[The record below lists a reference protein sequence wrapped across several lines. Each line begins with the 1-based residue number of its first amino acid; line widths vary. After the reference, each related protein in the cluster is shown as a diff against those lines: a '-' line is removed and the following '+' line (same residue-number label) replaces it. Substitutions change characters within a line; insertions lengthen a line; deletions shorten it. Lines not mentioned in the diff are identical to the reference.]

1 MSKVVSLVDVDTRA
15 EQAFQLRLTGM
26 SVRKIA
32 KQLGMTEAEA
42 QKAIESQCVP
52 LSQQLRKHSLEL
64 ELSKLDEIEE
74 IFHSSMKEKNHA
86 SAAVIMRVKEMRA
99 DLLGY
104 RAAIRV
110 DATQI
115 VQAEQ
120 PNTTEK
126 IQRVFDEL
134 ATLPKPEKP
143 DIEEE

>member
-1 MSKVVSLVDVDTRA
+1 M
-15 EQAFQLRLTGM
+15 
-26 SVRKIA
+26 
-32 KQLGMTEAEA
+32 
-42 QKAIESQCVP
+42 P

-120 PNTTEK
+120 PNTTER
-126 IQRVFDEL
+126 IQKVLDEL
-134 ATLPKPEKP
+134 VTLPKPEEAGHSKKS
-143 DIEEE
+143 DRLH